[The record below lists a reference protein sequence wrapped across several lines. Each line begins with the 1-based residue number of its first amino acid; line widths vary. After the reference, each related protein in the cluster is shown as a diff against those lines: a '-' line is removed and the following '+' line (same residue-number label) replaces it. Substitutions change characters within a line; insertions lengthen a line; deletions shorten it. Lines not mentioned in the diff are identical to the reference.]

1 MGTRVVSAAILLLLF
16 SSTGAASAQSGSTP
30 ESAAP
35 ADPATGVAPATAR
48 PPEDEERGDSERA
61 RSGKIAGVGL
71 AIGGGAVPIITSG
84 FDGFW
89 VPSESWQLGLR
100 VLSGTLDLTDAV
112 PKTDGAE
119 LKKATFGVSFV
130 QVQGRWFPGNSFNL
144 GLGLGQRTVKA
155 EFDIESKLARVGVE
169 GEIKA
174 TTTVLNITIGNQWM
188 WDSGF
193 FLGVDWLGY
202 AMPLGSSTSGKL
214 EQTGSA
220 PATDDLSKLQKDS
233 EDLAKTLGET
243 GTVSLFMLQLGFA
256 F

>member
-1 MGTRVVSAAILLLLF
+1 MRRQLRALVVIVGVV
-16 SSTGAASAQSGSTP
+16 GAGVAGAQT
-30 ESAAP
+30 SAAP
-35 ADPATGVAPATAR
+35 VPAAAAQPA
-48 PPEDEERGDSERA
+48 EDDRGDSERA

-89 VPSESWQLGLR
+89 VPTASWQLGLR
-100 VLSGTLDLTDAV
+100 ILSGTLDLTDAV

-119 LKKATFGVSFV
+119 LKKASFGVSFV
-130 QVQGRWFPGNSFNL
+130 QIHGRFFPGNSFNL
-144 GLGLGQRTVKA
+144 GLGLGQRTVSA
-155 EFDIESKLARVGVE
+155 EFDIESKLANVGVE

-174 TTTVLNITIGNQWM
+174 TTTVLNITIGNQWT
-188 WDSGF
+188 WDSGL

-202 AMPLGSSTSGKL
+202 ALPLGSSTSGKL
-214 EQTGSA
+214 EQTGTA
-220 PATDDLSKLQKDS
+220 TATDDLEELQKDS

-243 GTVSLFMLQLGFA
+243 ATISLFLLQLGFV